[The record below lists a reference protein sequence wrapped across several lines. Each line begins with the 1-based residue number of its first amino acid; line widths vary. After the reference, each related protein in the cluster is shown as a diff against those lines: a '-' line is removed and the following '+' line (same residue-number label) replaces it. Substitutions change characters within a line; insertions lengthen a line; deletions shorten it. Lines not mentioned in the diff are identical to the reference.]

1 MNLVQRVQ
9 DILLKPKATWPVID
23 AEPDDTAALYKNYV
37 MILALIPAVASFI
50 GLSVI
55 GIGAF
60 GVNFRV
66 PIVSGLAN
74 MVVGYVLSLVMVF
87 VLALI
92 VDAMAPTFEGT
103 KSQIGAVKVAAYSS
117 TAAFVGGVFSLLP
130 SLSLGALVALYG
142 IYLLY
147 TGLPALMK
155 CPQDKAIA
163 YTAVVVVVCAIV
175 GGFVIAWVLALLT
188 PSPGRIGAASSSNVP
203 AVSIKTPGGELSID
217 TAKMEEMARKM
228 EATSKQME
236 KAQASGDSAAA
247 GKAATEILG
256 ALTGGGGTPSRR
268 RP

>member
-103 KSQIGAVKVAAYSS
+103 KSQIGALKVAAYSS

-130 SLSLGALVALYG
+130 SLSVLGALVALYG

-163 YTAVVVVVCAIV
+163 YTAVVVVCAIV

-188 PSPGRIGAASSSNVP
+188 PSPGRIGAASSSPSVP
-203 AVSIKTPGGELSID
+203 GLDIGKIEALQQRTP
-217 TAKMEEMARKM
+217 TAK
-228 EATSKQME
+228 S
-236 KAQASGDSAAA
+236 
-247 GKAATEILG
+247 
-256 ALTGGGGTPSRR
+256 
-268 RP
+268 